1 VEAEELDVLVRKLR
15 RTPLSDGAALTPLE
29 QGRAEIERILPH
41 RPPFLLV
48 DALTAIDFET
58 RTLLGRRRI
67 DPDDPVFTGHFPG
80 DPVYP
85 GVLQIEAIG
94 QLGLCLA
101 HFVSRNSTV
110 IDRDTKPAR
119 LRALK
124 VHHALFDAPVFPG
137 DELSLEA
144 RIVEHDG
151 YIGTIAGQAFREGT
165 LCSFAILEVYFVD

>member
-1 VEAEELDVLVRKLR
+1 MQADELEALVRKLR
-15 RTPLSDGAALTPLE
+15 RTPLADGAQLTPFE
-29 QGRAEIERILPH
+29 HGRAEIERILPH

-67 DPDDPVFTGHFPG
+67 DPDDPVFTGHFPE

-101 HFVSRNSTV
+101 HFVSRSAIA
-110 IDRDTKPAR
+110 IDQDRRPAR
-119 LRALK
+119 LRVIK
-124 VHHALFDAPVFPG
+124 VHHALFNAPVLPG
-137 DELSLEA
+137 DELTLGA
-144 RIVEHDG
+144 RIVAYDG
-151 YIGTIAGQAFREGT
+151 FIGMVAGQVHREGT
-165 LCSFAILEVYFVD
+165 LCSVAVLEVYFVD

>member
-1 VEAEELDVLVRKLR
+1 MQADELEALVRKLR
-15 RTPLSDGAALTPLE
+15 RTPLADGAQLIPLE
-29 QGRAEIERILPH
+29 HGRAEIERVLPH

-67 DPDDPVFTGHFPG
+67 DPHDPVFAGHFPD

-110 IDRDTKPAR
+110 IDQGTRPAR
-119 LRALK
+119 LRAIK
-124 VHHALFDAPVFPG
+124 VHHALFNAPVLPG
-137 DELSLEA
+137 DELSLGA
-144 RIVEHDG
+144 RIVAYDG
-151 YIGTIAGQAFREGT
+151 FIGTVAGQAHREGT
-165 LCSFAILEVYFVD
+165 LCSLAVLEVYFVD